1 MELRQLRAFVTLAD
15 CLNFTEAAQK
25 LFITQ
30 PALSKQLHALEET
43 LGGLLFSRNRRGAE
57 LTPLGKELHEQTRT
71 LVFHAEQ
78 LKRNRSPAPH

>member
-30 PALSKQLHALEET
+30 PALSKQIHALEET
-43 LGGLLFSRNRRGAE
+43 LGG
-57 LTPLGKELHEQTRT
+57 
-71 LVFHAEQ
+71 
-78 LKRNRSPAPH
+78 